1 MDATVL
7 LVVIAALLGV
17 VIGWFL
23 GARGAAAARSTAEQA
38 QRALESASQSTE
50 ARIRA
55 LEEQAT
61 LARGAEES
69 ARKRADE
76 LQEQLAARTRVVD
89 LLTPVKE
96 AVDKLQSDTREAETA
111 RKASEAA
118 LQEQLRAMKENN
130 DSLLNETTRLA
141 GVLAKTGARGKWG
154 EAQLER
160 LLEASGLRKG
170 LDYEAQARR
179 LAIGEA
185 DQQPDVTVRLPG
197 GGEIFVDSK
206 FPLDDF
212 MRAVETTDDVARD
225 LHLTAHLKAM
235 HGHIKAL
242 GKRGYSA
249 AGTSPDFVV
258 LFLPFESLLSTALER
273 DPVLLEQAFRENVI
287 LATPTTMLALLRTIA
302 YGWTQESAA
311 RNVREI
317 ADLTATL
324 FQRMSTLATAM
335 DAVGKRIDQTA
346 DAYNKMVGSWQSRT
360 LPITRK
366 IAAHSGR
373 EKESEALESVHVIH
387 PDVRALGGALGEIGS
402 GLDDEHNPASEDE
415 NPRGD

>member
-7 LVVIAALLGV
+7 VILVAALLGV
-17 VIGWFL
+17 VVGWVL
-23 GARGAAAARSTAEQA
+23 GARGAAAARGTAEQA
-38 QRALESASQSTE
+38 QRALESSSAATD

-55 LEEQAT
+55 LEEQTT
-61 LARGAEES
+61 LARGAEEA
-69 ARKRADE
+69 ARKRAED

-89 LLTPVKE
+89 LLAPVKD
-96 AVDKLQSDTREAETA
+96 AVDKLQNDTRAAETA

-130 DSLLNETTRLA
+130 DSLLSETTRLA

-170 LDYEAQARR
+170 LDYEAQVRR
-179 LAIGEA
+179 LAVGEA

-212 MRAVETTDDVARD
+212 MRAVETTDDTQRD
-225 LHLTAHLKAM
+225 AHLAAHLKAM

-242 GKRGYSA
+242 SKRGYSA

-273 DPVLLEQAFRENVI
+273 DPVLLEQAFRENVV

-335 DAVGKRIDQTA
+335 DTVGKRIDQTA
-346 DAYNKMVGSWQSRT
+346 EAYNKMVGSWQSRT

-366 IAAHSGR
+366 IAAHAGR
-373 EKESEALESVHVIH
+373 EKEAEALESVHPVH
-387 PDVRALGGALGEIGS
+387 PEVRALGAALGELGT
-402 GLDDEHNPASEDE
+402 GLETGDDATSTDADL
-415 NPRGD
+415 RGD

>member
-7 LVVIAALLGV
+7 VILVAALLGV
-17 VIGWFL
+17 VVGWVL
-23 GARGAAAARSTAEQA
+23 GARGAAAARGTAEQA
-38 QRALESASQSTE
+38 QRALESSSAATD

-55 LEEQAT
+55 LEEQTT
-61 LARGAEES
+61 LARGAEEA
-69 ARKRADE
+69 ARKRAED

-89 LLTPVKE
+89 LLAPVKD
-96 AVDKLQSDTREAETA
+96 AVDKLQNDTRAAETA

-130 DSLLNETTRLA
+130 DSLLSETTRLA

-179 LAIGEA
+179 LAVGEA

-212 MRAVETTDDVARD
+212 MRAVETTDDTQRD
-225 LHLTAHLKAM
+225 AHLAAHLKAM

-273 DPVLLEQAFRENVI
+273 DPVLLEQAFRENVV

-335 DAVGKRIDQTA
+335 DTVGKRIDQTA
-346 DAYNKMVGSWQSRT
+346 EAYNKMVGSWQSRT

-366 IAAHSGR
+366 IAAHAGR
-373 EKESEALESVHVIH
+373 EKEAEALESVHPVH
-387 PDVRALGGALGEIGS
+387 PDVRALGAALGELGT
-402 GLDDEHNPASEDE
+402 GLETGDDATSTDADL
-415 NPRGD
+415 RGD

>member
-23 GARGAAAARSTAEQA
+23 GARGAAAARGTAEQA
-38 QRALESASQSTE
+38 QRALESSSQSTE

-76 LQEQLAARTRVVD
+76 LQEQLAARARVVD

-96 AVDKLQSDTREAETA
+96 AVDKLHTDTREAESA

-130 DSLLNETTRLA
+130 DSLLSETTRLA

-170 LDYEAQARR
+170 LDYEAQVRR
-179 LAIGEA
+179 LAIGEV

-212 MRAVETTDDVARD
+212 MRAVETTDDTQRD
-225 LHLTAHLKAM
+225 GHLNAHLKAM
-235 HGHIKAL
+235 QGHIKAL
-242 GKRGYSA
+242 GKRGYST

-335 DAVGKRIDQTA
+335 DSVGKRIDQTA

-373 EKESEALESVHVIH
+373 EKEAEALESVHVIH
-387 PDVRALGGALGEIGS
+387 PDVRALGSALGEIGA
-402 GLDDEHNPASEDE
+402 GLDDEHDPASEGEDT
-415 NPRGD
+415 RGD